1 MNKQVKSDMYNK
13 GFKNN
18 AMTIFQYKSSRKN
31 SISSNAINVNHL
43 ISKEVK
49 LHDER
54 IIEQLAGTLETI
66 VYNSLKFNKNLEL
79 SAYVDTFKD
88 ASYNNANNDLY
99 CTTQDLRYSFKRVKF
114 SSIEQC
120 INFLFS
126 LYCLIYPYNEI
137 ASNTLYSNASVRYFI
152 NMYYSTTNN

>member
-1 MNKQVKSDMYNK
+1 MKNQIKSDMYNK

-31 SISSNAINVNHL
+31 SISANLINVNHL

-54 IIEQLAGTLETI
+54 IIEQFTGTLETI

-79 SAYVDTFKD
+79 SAYIGTFKN
-88 ASYNNANNDLY
+88 ASYKDANDDLY
-99 CTTQDLRYSFKRVKF
+99 CTTQDLIYSFQRVKF

-137 ASNTLYSNASVRYFI
+137 DLNSLHSDASVRYFI
-152 NMYYSTTNN
+152 NMYYKNN